1 MESIG
6 YIDNIRYTLK
16 VLEILKMLEILEILK
31 IWKPLAH
38 HKGWKA
44 QVGAGGSAAVALE
57 VES

>member
-6 YIDNIRYTLK
+6 NIVGIGYTLK
-16 VLEILKMLEILEILK
+16 VWEILK
-31 IWKPLAH
+31 ILKVLEMLKILKPLAH

-44 QVGAGGSAAVALE
+44 QVEAGGSAAVALE

>member
-1 MESIG
+1 M
-6 YIDNIRYTLK
+6 K